1 MLTAH
6 LFHNMFKECYTLL
19 HTKNVEEQELYIT
32 ADHFLKAGPSGQVFQ
47 LSKFSYWSIHL
58 KSKNVSLG
66 LKRNKKKKV
75 FKKSIMK
82 KMEYIILAI
91 NSDNSSQ

>member
-32 ADHFLKAGPSGQVFQ
+32 ADHFLKAGPLGQVFQ

-66 LKRNKKKKV
+66 LKRNKKKK
-75 FKKSIMK
+75 FLKKALWK
-82 KMEYIILAI
+82 KWNI
-91 NSDNSSQ
+91 